1 MLQRQ
6 ESLTDPIAAETR
18 TGVLE
23 TAPVSAL
30 SPRLQAL
37 QTRKRGLEADEKAE
51 SARKKT
57 RQDAAELFKDLTTA
71 SRKIDTDIPEGMITD
86 KAEYDRLLPGLQAE
100 YRRIVTES
108 PESTLYSL
116 LEHLGQKEFALLEFG
131 PERIALWLSNN
142 HTIRSIWEHSE
153 PTEQCRSGAGGE
165 EGQCWICGMAIDP
178 EATHEGYD
186 QGAPECEHILPI
198 VNAVQVLSLYSEH
211 AVTTGVISK
220 AEQNKYSLEYA
231 WAHSH
236 CNQLKSDDIYL
247 KSVNPETVAPDPRKW
262 DALLTKIISNPRGGK
277 FKEASEEFV
286 RKLNAYIARYP
297 SGMGKWREDRRK
309 VFMEKYGKI
318 TDHINNEIRRTGLA
332 TFVLQ
337 VAVASKTLS
346 GRITEPAKRQML
358 GLPARGGKRRKT
370 RRHRLPKLL

>member
-6 ESLTDPIAAETR
+6 ESLTDPIVQQTR
-18 TGVLE
+18 ARVLE

-30 SPRLQAL
+30 SPRLQAV
-37 QTRKRGLEADEKAE
+37 QTRKRGLEADQEAE

-211 AVTTGVISK
+211 AVTTGVVSK
-220 AEQNKYSLEYA
+220 AEQNKYSMEYA

-247 KSVNPETVAPDPRKW
+247 KSLNPETVAPDPRKW

-277 FKEASEEFV
+277 FKEASEDFV

-297 SGMGKWREDRRK
+297 GGMGKWREDRRK

-318 TDHINNEIRRTGLA
+318 TDHVNNEIRRTGLA

>member
-6 ESLTDPIAAETR
+6 ESLTDPIVQQTR
-18 TGVLE
+18 ARVLE
-23 TAPVSAL
+23 TVPVSAL
-30 SPRLQAL
+30 SPRLQAV
-37 QTRKRGLEADEKAE
+37 QTRKRGLEADQEAE

-178 EATHEGYD
+178 EASHVGYD

-211 AVTTGVISK
+211 TVTTEVISK

-277 FKEASEEFV
+277 FKEASEDFV

-297 SGMGKWREDRRK
+297 GGMGKWREDRRK
-309 VFMEKYGKI
+309 VFVEKYGKI

-346 GRITEPAKRQML
+346 GRITEPSKRQML

>member
-100 YRRIVTES
+100 YQRIVTES

-198 VNAVQVLSLYSEH
+198 INAVQVLSLYSEH
-211 AVTTGVISK
+211 AVTTEVISK
-220 AEQNKYSLEYA
+220 AEQHKYSLEYA

-297 SGMGKWREDRRK
+297 GGMGKWREDRRK

>member
-100 YRRIVTES
+100 YQRIVTES

-198 VNAVQVLSLYSEH
+198 INAVQVLSLYSEH
-211 AVTTGVISK
+211 AVTTEVISK
-220 AEQNKYSLEYA
+220 AEQHKYSLEYA

-297 SGMGKWREDRRK
+297 GGIGKWREDRRK

>member
-6 ESLTDPIAAETR
+6 ESLTDPIAEQTR

-100 YRRIVTES
+100 YQRIVTES

-165 EGQCWICGMAIDP
+165 EGQCWICGTAIDP

-198 VNAVQVLSLYSEH
+198 INAVQVLSLYSEH
-211 AVTTGVISK
+211 AVTTEVISK

-297 SGMGKWREDRRK
+297 GGMGKWREDRRK